1 MMSRWRLVLEILS
14 TRLWIRAS
22 VFGVLA
28 VITALLSIYVRG
40 YIPEDVPRKI
50 GADAVDGIL
59 NILASSMLAVTIFSV
74 STMVS
79 AYGAATD
86 NVTPRA
92 TKLLIEDKISHNAL
106 STFIGAFI
114 FSIVSIVALTTG
126 AYGDAGRLVLFF
138 VTVLVIF
145 AIVVTLLRWVE
156 YLSRLGRVNE
166 TIERVEDVVVT
177 AFRERLAHP
186 YLDARPR
193 LSSDAPAGATP
204 LMADRVAYV
213 QHIDIASLNEAVAAS
228 GGQAHVEA
236 MPGKFVHPGQPLAW
250 LQGVADE
257 ACVAQARSAFI
268 LGRERSFRQDPRFGM
283 AVLAEI
289 ASRALSAAVNDPG
302 TAIHVIGVGLRV
314 LLLWRER
321 AELRETDEV
330 RFPGVH
336 VPGLQIGDLFDD
348 FFSPIERDGA
358 AAVEV
363 GLMLQ
368 KAYGALAMCGD
379 AQMGAAARAHS
390 SRALRHCRPAMRLE
404 EDFRLVEARA
414 RAVVGPPPSIP

>member
-1 MMSRWRLVLEILS
+1 MSRWRWLLEILS

-28 VITALLSIYVRG
+28 VITALISIYVRV

-166 TIERVEDVVVT
+166 TIERVEDVT
-177 AFRERLAHP
+177 AAALLDRLAHP
-186 YLDARPR
+186 YLDATPR
-193 LSSDAPAGATP
+193 LSADVPAGCVP

-213 QHIDIASLNEAVAAS
+213 QHIDVGLLHEAVSSS
-228 GGQAHVEA
+228 GGAAFVDA
-236 MPGKFVHPGQPLAW
+236 MPGKLVHPQQPLAW
-250 LQGVADE
+250 LRGVDDE
-257 ACVAQARSAFI
+257 ACLAQARSAFI
-268 LGRERSFRQDPRFGM
+268 LDRERSFRQDPRFGM
-283 AVLAEI
+283 AVLSEI
-289 ASRALSAAVNDPG
+289 ASRALSQAVNDPG
-302 TAIHVIGVGLRV
+302 TAIHVIGVGMRV
-314 LLLWRER
+314 LFKWCDRDSLVEN
-321 AELRETDEV
+321 EEI
-330 RFPGVH
+330 RFPAVH
-336 VPGLQIGDLFDD
+336 IPALRIEDLFDD

-358 AAVEV
+358 GTLEV
-363 GLMLQ
+363 GMMLQ
-368 KAYGALAMCGD
+368 KAYGALALCDD
-379 AQMGAAARAHS
+379 AAMGACARAHS
-390 SRALRHCRPAMRLE
+390 RRALQHCKAALRLE
-404 EDFRLVEARA
+404 DDFRLIEARA
-414 RAVVGPPPSIP
+414 LEV